1 MGSIHDP
8 KSAWKWLRYLKSIHS
23 VPKNWCFWTVVLEKT
38 AESPLDCKEIQP
50 VHPTG
55 DQFWV
60 FIGRTHVKAEIP
72 ILWPP
77 DAKNWLIWKD
87 PDARKDWRQEEK
99 GMTEDEMVGWYHWL
113 NGRESEQAPGD
124 DEGQGSVVC
133 CSPWGHKDQT
143 WLKDWTTTT
152 NRACS
157 LNYYT
162 LVLLFIIENWLV
174 VIKPHLHYWQWRNGF
189 LMTKYCMVFLPVLQ
203 SILSLHY
210 CCCCCVAKPCLTLL
224 QSHRL

>member
-1 MGSIHDP
+1 M
-8 KSAWKWLRYLKSIHS
+8 
-23 VPKNWCFWTVVLEKT
+23 
-38 AESPLDCKEIQP
+38 
-50 VHPTG
+50 
-55 DQFWV
+55 
-60 FIGRTHVKAEIP
+60 
-72 ILWPP
+72 
-77 DAKNWLIWKD
+77 
-87 PDARKDWRQEEK
+87 
-99 GMTEDEMVGWYHWL
+99 
-113 NGRESEQAPGD
+113 
-124 DEGQGSVVC
+124 C

-210 CCCCCVAKPCLTLL
+210 CCCCCVAKPCLTLSNPIDCSPADPSAHEISQARVL
-224 QSHRL
+224 EWVAITFSRRSSQHRDWTHTSCTASKFFTTEPPEKPVLSLIKGLLNRFAKYLLRTYVKKRQQGIHFWKNVFVFWF